1 MKREISIFLY
11 TAVLGLVSSLSDGH
25 ATKADFLSW
34 AKRHGKSY
42 ADNATTERRFQI
54 WVSNMAAVDEINSS
68 NMTWKATIENKFG
81 DVTPKEFNEM
91 MLMKPFHK
99 PAATHMKA
107 ARKPSLKTATAG
119 SFDWRDYG
127 AVTQVQD
134 QGTVG
139 SCWAF
144 STIGSVEGQW
154 FLEKD
159 ELVDLSEEYLVDCDG
174 ESDETHADCGVFGG
188 WPYLAYEFILET
200 GGVPT
205 EATYP
210 YCSGTGDCYPCMLGP
225 ISLCGLPPSYC
236 DHNITLACPDAQLY
250 ASIADWTDISTDEAQ
265 IAQQLVDIGPLS
277 ALLDA
282 TQLQFY
288 DSGIWTG
295 KVDGSSALLGCHAD
309 SLDHAVLLVGYGT
322 EDGTDYWTV
331 KNSWGEGFGEQGYF
345 RILRGQGTCGINT
358 AVTSALR

>member
-1 MKREISIFLY
+1 MEPS
-11 TAVLGLVSSLSDGH
+11 AE
-25 ATKADFLSW
+25 FLSW
-34 AKRHGKSY
+34 ASRFGKVYKSKQELQHRF
-42 ADNATTERRFQI
+42 AVWTENHLRVQ
-54 WVSNMAAVDEINSS
+54 EINNA
-68 NMTWKATIENKFG
+68 NMTWDATIENKFG
-81 DVTPKEFNEM
+81 DLSPTEFRDVV
-91 MLMKPFHK
+91 LMRGLHK
-99 PAATHMKA
+99 PSTQ
-107 ARKPSLKTATAG
+107 RIKPVGKKSNKFASGG

-127 AVTQVQD
+127 AVTEVQD
-134 QGTVG
+134 QGSVG

-154 FLEKD
+154 FLAKN

-174 ESDETHADCGVFGG
+174 ESDGTHADCGVFGG
-188 WPYLAYEFILET
+188 WPYLAYEYILEV

-236 DHNITLACPDAQLY
+236 DPTITAACPDAQLY
-250 ASIADWTDISTDEAQ
+250 ASISDWTDISTDETV

-288 DSGIWTG
+288 KSGIWTG
-295 KVDGSSALLGCHAD
+295 HLDGTSPALGCHPD
-309 SLDHAVLLVGYGT
+309 NLDHAVLLVGYGT
-322 EDGTDYWTV
+322 ENGTDYWTV
-331 KNSWGEGFGEQGYF
+331 KNSWGTGFGEEGYF
-345 RILRGQGTCGINT
+345 RIVRGQGTCGINT
-358 AVTSALR
+358 AVTTALR